1 MSNSK
6 KTVKSEFSNMY
17 GDGKNLNTGKN
28 KPVKELLNNIK
39 NSNINT
45 NQLIE
50 NNIKNSNINTNQLIE
65 NNIKNS
71 NNSTNRS
78 NNTTNISNTKPT
90 TSNFKSR
97 ITSLFSST
105 KNKNENEKVIQPNLI
120 DKSLERKETL
130 SLPSIP
136 SFSFQTPFKMIY
148 VILIILVLLTIG
160 LVYLYRDMFVYFFDS
175 IFGSNSQNEQ
185 KIQNSEII
193 KNSQKSASNSAYTSL
208 KIDDTA
214 QQVRAASDKVD
225 ITSAKINDL
234 DKKVDSL
241 IKTTN
246 EKCSGKS
253 CPTVPAL
260 PAVSELNNKLNTV
273 SKTNSPKESNLS
285 EDGYCYIGY
294 DNGQRECIATY
305 GGETC
310 MSGEIFPSL
319 DICINPKIK
328 SRPIS

>member
-6 KTVKSEFSNMY
+6 KTVKGEFSNMY

-39 NSNINT
+39 NSNLNT

-50 NNIKNSNINTNQLIE
+50 NNIKNS
-65 NNIKNS
+65 K
-71 NNSTNRS
+71 NSTNTSTNTS
-78 NNTTNISNTKPT
+78 NKNDATNTTNTSNTKPS

-105 KNKNENEKVIQPNLI
+105 KNENEKVIQPTLI

-136 SFSFQTPFKMIY
+136 TFSIQRPFKMIY
-148 VILIILVLLTIG
+148 FILIVLVLLTVG
-160 LVYLYRDMFVYFFDS
+160 LIYLYRDMFVYFFDS
-175 IFGSNSQNEQ
+175 IFGSNTQDAQKKQNA
-185 KIQNSEII
+185 EII
-193 KNSQKSASNSAYTSL
+193 KNSQYSATNSAYTSL
-208 KIDDTA
+208 KMNDTA
-214 QQVRAASDKVD
+214 QQVKVASEKVD

-246 EKCSGKS
+246 EKCSGKN
-253 CPTVPAL
+253 CPTVPAEPPL

-273 SKTNSPKESNLS
+273 SNTNSPKESNLS
-285 EDGYCYIGY
+285 QDGYCYIGY